1 MSATAIIQQPMG
13 SRMKHVSKWFAVSIL
28 LLVFAACA
36 VLWKLGGSPR
46 DAYNMVR
53 YALPHMHRGSL
64 HPGDAAPDVRLIALD
79 GTSRFHLR
87 KGTGSKPLVL
97 IFGSF
102 T

>member
-1 MSATAIIQQPMG
+1 MS
-13 SRMKHVSKWFAVSIL
+13 SRVKHVGKWFAVTVL
-28 LLVFAACA
+28 LLLFAACA
-36 VLWKLGGSPR
+36 FLWKLTGSPR

-64 HPGDAAPDVRLIALD
+64 HPGDAAPDARLIALD
-79 GTSRFHLR
+79 GTSSFHLLKR
-87 KGTGSKPLVL
+87 TGAKPLVL

>member
-1 MSATAIIQQPMG
+1 MT
-13 SRMKHVSKWFAVSIL
+13 SRVKQVSKWFAAGIL

-36 VLWKLGGSPR
+36 FLWKLTGSPR

-79 GTSRFHLR
+79 GTSSFPLR
-87 KGTGSKPLVL
+87 KRTGTKPLVL